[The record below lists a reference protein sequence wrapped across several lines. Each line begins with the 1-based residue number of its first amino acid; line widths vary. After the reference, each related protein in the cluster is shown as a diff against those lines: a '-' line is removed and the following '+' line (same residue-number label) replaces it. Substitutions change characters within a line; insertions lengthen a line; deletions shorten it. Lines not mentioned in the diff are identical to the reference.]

1 MGLIKREKVLARL
14 DNTDIRRE
22 EETVVPINGAT
33 VPLPYMVVRS
43 EETDTWGD
51 MGRVCVTTIVWTVTL
66 FTANKDFALE
76 CKIRKALAGLG
87 TVEITRYPDGQPYSV
102 DFTFTTKGA
111 RQ

>member
-1 MGLIKREKVLARL
+1 MNIREKILTRL
-14 DNTDIRRE
+14 DKTNIRRE

-33 VPLPYMVVRS
+33 EQLPYMVVRS
-43 EETDTWGD
+43 EETDTWDD

-66 FTANKDFALE
+66 FTTNKDFALE

-87 TVEITRYPDGQPYSV
+87 TVNVERYPDGVPYSV

-111 RQ
+111 RK

>member
-1 MGLIKREKVLARL
+1 MITREEILARL
-14 DNTDIRRE
+14 DKTNIRRE

-33 VPLPYMVVRS
+33 EQLPYMVVRS
-43 EETDTWGD
+43 EETDIWDD

-87 TVEITRYPDGQPYSV
+87 TVNVERYPDGEPYSV

-111 RQ
+111 RK

>member
-1 MGLIKREKVLARL
+1 MITREEILARL
-14 DNTDIRRE
+14 DKTNIRRE

-33 VPLPYMVVRS
+33 EQLPYMVVRS
-43 EETDTWGD
+43 EETDTWDD

-87 TVEITRYPDGQPYSV
+87 TVDVERYPDGEPYSV

-111 RQ
+111 RK

>member
-1 MGLIKREKVLARL
+1 MISREKIQKRL
-14 DNTDIRRE
+14 DNTGIRRE

-43 EETDTWGD
+43 EETDKWDD
-51 MGRVCVTTIVWTVTL
+51 MGRVRVVTITWTVTL

-87 TVEITRYPDGQPYSV
+87 TVEIERYPDGEPYSV

-111 RQ
+111 ST

>member
-1 MGLIKREKVLARL
+1 MITREEILARL
-14 DNTDIRRE
+14 DKTNIRRE

-33 VPLPYMVVRS
+33 EQLPYMVIRS
-43 EETDTWGD
+43 EETDTWDD

-87 TVEITRYPDGQPYSV
+87 TVNVERYPDGEPYSV
-102 DFTFTTKGA
+102 DFTFTTKGV
-111 RQ
+111 RK

>member
-1 MGLIKREKVLARL
+1 MTTREKVLARL

-22 EETVVPINGAT
+22 EETVVPINGVT
-33 VPLPYMVVRS
+33 VPLPYLVVRS

-51 MGRVCVTTIVWTVTL
+51 TGRVCVTTIVWTVTL
-66 FTANKDFALE
+66 FTANKDLALE

-87 TVEITRYPDGQPYSV
+87 TVEITRYPDGEPYSV

-111 RQ
+111 

>member
-1 MGLIKREKVLARL
+1 MNIREKVLTRL
-14 DNTDIRRE
+14 DKTNIRRE

-33 VPLPYMVVRS
+33 EQLPYMVVRS
-43 EETDTWGD
+43 EETDTWAD

-66 FTANKDFALE
+66 FTTNKDFALE

-87 TVEITRYPDGQPYSV
+87 TVSVERYPDGEPYSV

-111 RQ
+111 RK

>member
-1 MGLIKREKVLARL
+1 MITREEILARL
-14 DNTDIRRE
+14 DKTNIRRE

-33 VPLPYMVVRS
+33 EQLPYMVVRS
-43 EETDTWGD
+43 EETDTWDD

-66 FTANKDFALE
+66 FTTNKDFALE

-87 TVEITRYPDGQPYSV
+87 TVNVERYPDGEPYSV

-111 RQ
+111 KK

>member
-1 MGLIKREKVLARL
+1 MITREEILARL
-14 DNTDIRRE
+14 DKTNIRRE

-33 VPLPYMVVRS
+33 EQLPYMVVRS
-43 EETDTWGD
+43 EETDTWDD

-87 TVEITRYPDGQPYSV
+87 TVNVERYPDGEPYSV
-102 DFTFTTKGA
+102 DFTFTTKGV
-111 RQ
+111 RK

>member
-1 MGLIKREKVLARL
+1 MITREEILARL
-14 DNTDIRRE
+14 DKTNIRRE

-33 VPLPYMVVRS
+33 EQLPYMVVRS
-43 EETDTWGD
+43 EETDTWDD

-66 FTANKDFALE
+66 FTANKDLALE

-87 TVEITRYPDGQPYSV
+87 TVNVERYPDGEPYSV

-111 RQ
+111 RK

>member
-1 MGLIKREKVLARL
+1 MITCEEILARL
-14 DNTDIRRE
+14 DKTNIRRE

-33 VPLPYMVVRS
+33 EQLPYMVVRS
-43 EETDTWGD
+43 EETDTWDD

-87 TVEITRYPDGQPYSV
+87 TVNVERYPDGEPYSV

-111 RQ
+111 RK

>member
-1 MGLIKREKVLARL
+1 MITREEILARL
-14 DNTDIRRE
+14 DKTNIRRE

-33 VPLPYMVVRS
+33 EQLPYMVVRS
-43 EETDTWGD
+43 EETDTWDD

-87 TVEITRYPDGQPYSV
+87 TVNIERYPDGEPYSV

-111 RQ
+111 RK

>member
-1 MGLIKREKVLARL
+1 MITREEILARL
-14 DNTDIRRE
+14 DKTNIRRE

-33 VPLPYMVVRS
+33 EQLPYMVVRS
-43 EETDTWGD
+43 EETDTWDD

-66 FTANKDFALE
+66 FTAHKDLALE

-87 TVEITRYPDGQPYSV
+87 TVNVERYPDGEPYSV

-111 RQ
+111 RK